1 LRVSIEG
8 GGTDWGPSQLFS
20 AYNQAS
26 GMQGLYLMIR
36 FTGSFQK
43 IVPNTVN
50 NMSADYYLLKRKLSR

>member
-8 GGTDWGPSQLFS
+8 GGTDWGQSQLFS

-26 GMQGLYLMIR
+26 GKHGLYLMIR

-43 IVPNTVN
+43 NHIFIL
-50 NMSADYYLLKRKLSR
+50 YIYQEKYH